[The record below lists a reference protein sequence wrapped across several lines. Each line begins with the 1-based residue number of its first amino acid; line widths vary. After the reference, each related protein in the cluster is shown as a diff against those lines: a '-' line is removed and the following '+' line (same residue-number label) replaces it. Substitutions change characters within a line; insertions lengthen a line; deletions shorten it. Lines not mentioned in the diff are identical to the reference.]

1 MHYFNRTPNSK
12 GKKMTRKFAALFIM
26 SCFWLWVGCAVVAVG
41 TGVGV
46 GTYTYLKGDL
56 KRAYNAKFDKTL
68 DVCLSILTD
77 LNQPILEKTTDGE
90 KTTIQTKRKNSS
102 PQTITVSISSVDWTE
117 VSVRSGVFGYWNREV
132 SQQFHEFIAER
143 LER

>member
-1 MHYFNRTPNSK
+1 
-12 GKKMTRKFAALFIM
+12 MTRKFAVLLVL
-26 SCFWLWVGCAVVAVG
+26 SCFWLLVGCAAVVIG

-68 DVCLSILTD
+68 NVCLSILTD
-77 LNQPILEKTTDGE
+77 LDQPILERTTDGE
-90 KTTIQTKRKNSS
+90 KTTIQTERKNGSS
-102 PQTITVSISSVDWTE
+102 QTISVSISSVDWTE
-117 VSVRSGVFGYWNREV
+117 VSVRTGVFGYWNREV

-143 LER
+143 LKR

>member
-1 MHYFNRTPNSK
+1 
-12 GKKMTRKFAALFIM
+12 MTRKFVTLFIV

-46 GTYTYLKGDL
+46 GTYTYLRGDL

-68 DVCLSILTD
+68 DACLGILKD
-77 LNQPILEKTTDGE
+77 LNQPVLEKTTDGE
-90 KTTIQTKRKNSS
+90 KTIIQTKRKNTS

-132 SQQFHEFIAER
+132 SEQFHEFLAER
-143 LER
+143 LKK

>member
-1 MHYFNRTPNSK
+1 MI
-12 GKKMTRKFAALFIM
+12 RKFAALFIM
-26 SCFWLWVGCAVVAVG
+26 FCFWLWVGCAVVVIG

-56 KRAYNAKFDKTL
+56 IRAYNAKFDNTL
-68 DVCLSILTD
+68 NVCLGILTD
-77 LNQPILEKTTDGE
+77 LDQPILEKTTDGE
-90 KTTIQTKRKNSS
+90 KTTIQTKRKNGA

-117 VSVRSGVFGYWNREV
+117 VSIRTGIFGYWNREV

-143 LER
+143 LKQ